1 MVAIRNN
8 LDEIV
13 NIDVE
18 ISTPASSDESFSNI
32 LIVISGPDATEGDF
46 DKMSGVTAIS
56 EAKELTDYGYTT
68 KHPAYIAATVAF
80 AQSPSP
86 DKVYLV
92 KRQENTGEGS
102 EEYEALADTL
112 NRAVEDG
119 DWYGFALES
128 TFSTKTD
135 IEEAIKWTESN
146 AKLFGFTI
154 TDVGNIPSITNYFRS
169 YGMYAGNVPNVKEL
183 PEENNY
189 AALGLMAKCF
199 GYQPG
204 SESWALKVL
213 AAISPSKLSTQ
224 LKNQLKEANI
234 TYFTTFAGKNIT
246 NEEGGKVLGDEWV
259 DVIRFRDWLK
269 NDMQVRVFNFLT
281 ANAKVPF
288 TDGGITG
295 VQSAMEESLSEGQRA
310 GGIAP
315 TEFDADNNEIPGYTT
330 SVPASL
336 DLSDTQKASRK
347 LPNCKFSARM
357 AGAIQ
362 AVDIRGNLKN

>member
-1 MVAIRNN
+1 MSIRNN

-13 NIDVE
+13 NIDIE

-32 LIVISGPDATEGDF
+32 LIVISGPDATSGDF
-46 DKMSGVTAIS
+46 SEMSGVTAIS

-68 KHPAYIAATVAF
+68 EHPAYIAATVAF
-80 AQSPSP
+80 SQSPSP
-86 DKVYLV
+86 DVVYV
-92 KRQENTGEGS
+92 VERQENTGEGS
-102 EEYEALADTL
+102 EEYETLSTTLDRAL
-112 NRAVEDG
+112 EDG
-119 DWYGFALES
+119 SWYGLALES
-128 TFSTKTD
+128 TFSTKAE
-135 IEEAIKWTESN
+135 IEEAIKWTEAN
-146 AKLFGFTI
+146 AKVFGFTI
-154 TDVGNIPSITNYFRS
+154 TDVANIPSITNYFRS
-169 YGMYAGNVPNVKEL
+169 YGMYAGNVPNVEKL

-189 AALGLMAKCF
+189 AALALMAKCF

-204 SESWALKVL
+204 SETWALKAL
-213 AAISPSKLSTQ
+213 AAISPSQLSKQ
-224 LKNQLKEANI
+224 LKKQLEDANI

-246 NEEGGKVLGDEWV
+246 NSEGGKVLGNEWV

-281 ANAKVPF
+281 ANPKVPF

-315 TEFDADNNEIPGYTT
+315 TEYDEDNNEVPGYTT
-330 SVPASL
+330 SVPTSL
-336 DLSDTQKASRK
+336 QLSDTQKASRK
-347 LPNCKFSARM
+347 LPNCKFSARI

-362 AVDIRGNLKN
+362 ATDIRGNLKY